1 MIVMVVVKV
10 EGEKRDHT
18 VFLYTLST
26 CGWCKRT
33 KEFLKEQGVEYEYMD
48 VDTCTSEERR
58 ATIADL
64 KARSAPMGFPLA
76 IIDDETIISGYKP
89 DRYKEAL
96 GL

>member
-1 MIVMVVVKV
+1 MVVVKV
-10 EGEKRDHT
+10 EGEKKRHR
-18 VFLYTLST
+18 VFIYTLST

-58 ATIADL
+58 DAIEDL
-64 KARSAPMGFPLA
+64 KERKVPLGFPLA
-76 IIDDETIISGYKP
+76 IIDDEKIISGFKP
-89 DRYKEAL
+89 DSYKEVL

>member
-1 MIVMVVVKV
+1 VVVVKV
-10 EGEKRDHT
+10 EGEKRGHR

-33 KEFLKEQGVEYEYMD
+33 KEFLRENGVEYEYMD

-58 ATIADL
+58 AAIEDL
-64 KARSAPMGFPLA
+64 KERKAPMGFPLA
-76 IIDDETIISGYKP
+76 IIDDETIISGFKP
-89 DRYKEAL
+89 DMYTEAL

>member
-1 MIVMVVVKV
+1 MVVIKV
-10 EGEKRDHT
+10 EGEKQDHK
-18 VFLYTLST
+18 VFIYTLST

-58 ATIADL
+58 AAIEDL
-64 KARSAPMGFPLA
+64 KERGAPLGFPLG
-76 IIDDETIISGYKP
+76 IIDDDTLITGYKP
-89 DRYKEAL
+89 DRYREVL

>member
-1 MIVMVVVKV
+1 MVVVKV

-89 DRYKEAL
+89 DRYTEAL

>member
-1 MIVMVVVKV
+1 MVVVKV
-10 EGEKRDHT
+10 EGEKRDHR

-33 KEFLKEQGVEYEYMD
+33 KEFLRENRVEYEYMD

-58 ATIADL
+58 AAIEDL
-64 KARSAPMGFPLA
+64 KERKAPMGFPLA
-76 IIDDETIISGYKP
+76 IIDDETIISGFKP
-89 DRYKEAL
+89 DMYTEAL